1 MSMDLVKETI
11 RKIDDYPAGK
21 RTREETWHWAVNIL
35 TQRDFGADEL
45 LLEEAI
51 TALACLHDADDRL
64 DTADEDLIYLR
75 NCLLEKTPY
84 TISVEFPAT
93 RVAEERTDYETHEED

>member
-1 MSMDLVKETI
+1 MSMALIKETI
-11 RKIDDYPAGK
+11 RRIDDFLAGK
-21 RTREETWHWAVNIL
+21 STSEETWHWAINIL
-35 TQRDFGADEL
+35 SQQTFGADEL
-45 LLEEAI
+45 LLEETV

-84 TISVEFPAT
+84 TVSVEFPAT
-93 RVAEERTDYETHEED
+93 RAAEERTDYEILEED